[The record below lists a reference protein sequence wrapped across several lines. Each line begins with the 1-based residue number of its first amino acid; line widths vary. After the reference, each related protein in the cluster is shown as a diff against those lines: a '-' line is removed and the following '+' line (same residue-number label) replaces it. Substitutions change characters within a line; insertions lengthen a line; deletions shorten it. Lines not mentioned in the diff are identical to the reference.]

1 MLLLIIVVSLVF
13 WDIFLKLI
21 MEEDV
26 KLFFKKLEE
35 IKSRS
40 IFVENKCDYIN
51 NFKIYKWYV

>member
-1 MLLLIIVVSLVF
+1 
-13 WDIFLKLI
+13 

-51 NFKIYKWYV
+51 NFKIYK